1 MKSLLQG
8 KYVIGVIVLLLSA
21 LVSCDNHSNDVEN
34 NGEENKD
41 TVVYD
46 YINVEATATIIQE
59 GISYEGL
66 SASMIFGVPED
77 NRHYQMTMWNYG
89 SMDTVLW
96 VGDYRTT
103 GGRRCLY
110 DDGGSVCPY
119 LTRYESYAI
128 LYLKDVVLLFDE
140 NEDGTYH
147 AELTCTLPSG
157 EKHYLYAPTVL
168 RRSNSKEDLPYPQL
182 Q

>member
-1 MKSLLQG
+1 MKSRIQSI
-8 KYVIGVIVLLLSA
+8 YSIVIILLLSA
-21 LVSCDNHSNDVEN
+21 FVSCDNRSNIEDKGKED
-34 NGEENKD
+34 KD
-41 TVVYD
+41 TVTYD
-46 YINVEATATIIQE
+46 YANMEATATIASQE
-59 GISYEGL
+59 NSSEGL
-66 SASMIFGVPED
+66 SAFLIMGVAED

-89 SMDTVLW
+89 STDTILW

-110 DDGGSVCPY
+110 NDGGSVCPY

-157 EKHYLYAPTVL
+157 EKHHLYAPTVL